1 MIHTIHIP
9 PAENGGTGDIWEAV
23 AIPETKAPWALIAP
37 PFWLAYHRLWWPLV
51 VYLLVAVT
59 GFALLTTP
67 AAPAAF
73 LLGGLP
79 GLYLLLEGHQL
90 RRNKLERDGW
100 TFAGVAEGHD
110 AEEALGRHFGR
121 LTDMAHRGLIGAAA

>member
-9 PAENGGTGDIWEAV
+9 PSADVWEAV

-37 PFWLAYHRLWWPLV
+37 PFWLAFHKLWWALV
-51 VYLLVAVT
+51 VYLFVAVT
-59 GFALLTTP
+59 GFVLLTTP

-90 RRNKLERDGW
+90 RRNALERDGW

-110 AEEALGRHFGR
+110 PEEALARHFGR
-121 LTDMAHRGLIGAAA
+121 LTDMARSGLIGAAA